1 MGVSLG
7 LIGDLGLVGD
17 LGGGLGI
24 WEVVWISGG
33 WLGFFGDQPTAAAS
47 VYIRSLYTAVA
58 PS

>member
-1 MGVSLG
+1 MGCSGLGVS
-7 LIGDLGLVGD
+7 LGLVGD
-17 LGGGLGI
+17 LGGGLDIWGAVGI
-24 WEVVWISGG
+24 SEG